1 MDRRLIPLVAAAFA
15 VGTDAFVI
23 TGLLPAISADLEV
36 TTAAAGQLI
45 TVYALTYALA
55 APVLGALTAALDRR
69 TVLLAALAVFV
80 IGNAAFAVADD
91 YAFAIAARIVTG
103 LGAALITPQASAIAA
118 SIAPPERR
126 GRYLAVVMG
135 GLTAATAL
143 GVPLGSLLAAVDWQ
157 LTLWA
162 VAGLGVLAAAGIAA
176 LLPSLT
182 APAAGLAARLAPL
195 RDKAVLGIVTT
206 TALVLASGYAL
217 YTYFG
222 AAAEE
227 ATGGSQTLLTA
238 ILLAQGIG
246 AVIGNHL
253 AGRLTDRFGPA
264 RLMLI
269 VQAVMV
275 GLLGLAPFAF
285 ANLAAAIAI
294 SFAFGVVAWMAI
306 VPQQH
311 RLVSR
316 HPEAA
321 IVLIGLNSSAL
332 YAGIAFGGLV
342 GGVSLNWL
350 PVAALGPVGA
360 VIGIAGLALTIAM
373 VRAKTPAPQPA
384 AA

>member
-23 TGLLPAISADLEV
+23 TGLLPAISADLDV
-36 TTAAAGQLI
+36 GTAAAGQLI

-69 TVLLAALAVFV
+69 TVLLVALAVF
-80 IGNAAFAVADD
+80 IAGNAAMALAGD
-91 YAFAIAARIVTG
+91 YGFAIAARIVTG

-118 SIAPPERR
+118 SIAPPEQR
-126 GRYLAVVMG
+126 GRFLAVVMG

-143 GVPLGSLLAAVDWQ
+143 GVPLGSLLGALDWH

-162 VAGLGVLAAAGIAA
+162 VAVLGVLAAAGITA
-176 LLPSLT
+176 LLPPLQ

-206 TALVLASGYAL
+206 TGLVLASGYAL

-222 AAAEE
+222 AAAET
-227 ATGGSQTLLTA
+227 ATGGSQALLTL

-253 AGRLTDRFGPA
+253 AGRLTDRFGA
-264 RLMLI
+264 ERLMLT
-269 VQAVMV
+269 VQAVMIA
-275 GLLGLAPFAF
+275 LLALSPLAF
-285 ANLAAAIAI
+285 ANLATGAVTA
-294 SFAFGVVAWMAI
+294 FAFGIVGWMAI

-311 RLVSR
+311 RLISR
-316 HPEAA
+316 HPDSA

-332 YAGIAFGGLV
+332 YAGIALGGLI
-342 GGVSLNWL
+342 GGVSLNWV
-350 PVAALGPVGA
+350 PTTALGPVGA
-360 VIGIAGLALTIAM
+360 VIGVAGLALTVAM
-373 VRAKTPAPQPA
+373 VRSRRAVPVA
-384 AA
+384 A